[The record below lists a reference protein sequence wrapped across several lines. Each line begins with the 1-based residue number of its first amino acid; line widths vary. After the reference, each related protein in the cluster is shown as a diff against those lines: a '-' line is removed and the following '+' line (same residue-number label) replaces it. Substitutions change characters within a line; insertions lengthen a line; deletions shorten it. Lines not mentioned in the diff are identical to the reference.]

1 MSYVPRDVHRREL
14 GGPDP
19 LDRRLGAPRVSAVG
33 WLLTLL
39 RTRSALG
46 LAPSLTPA
54 VIFLPVGALLGPRML
69 GALSP
74 TMLGH
79 LDLAVS
85 VALAIIG
92 MLVGLA
98 FGREVRS
105 APRLF
110 AAASLESLVTI
121 AALAATTMYFVRH
134 TGVPIAAPLLLAALA
149 LGLCASASSATSADP
164 DSEPAA
170 AVATRVADLD
180 DVLPIAGATIISVL
194 LPSVSGREAWM
205 LGLAPIG
212 IGVAVGAIG
221 WLLFERAGSGGER
234 AVFVLGTLGMTAGAS
249 AYLHVSPLT
258 SGLVAGFCWTIAPG
272 RADRIV
278 QEDLAKVQHPLVVLL
293 LVTAGAL
300 WRPTAASIW
309 LLAPY
314 LLFRLAGKV
323 AGAWASAGLADAR
336 PADLAAYL
344 MPPGVLAIAFVLNF
358 TQLLTPEAGDT
369 LLSTVAIGTA
379 AFELFALAVVPRWR
393 PAPPPAVQP
402 NVVEGAP

>member
-1 MSYVPRDVHRREL
+1 MNQWPRDVHRREL

-19 LDRRLGAPRVSAVG
+19 LDRRLEAPSMSALS
-33 WLLTLL
+33 WLSSLL

-54 VIFLPVGALLGPRML
+54 VVFLPVGVLLGPR
-69 GALSP
+69 ALDIVSP
-74 TMLGH
+74 ALIGR

-85 VALAIIG
+85 VALAAIG
-92 MLVGLA
+92 ILVGLA
-98 FGREVRS
+98 LGREIQS

-110 AAASLESLVTI
+110 AAASLESAVTI
-121 AALAATTMYFVRH
+121 AAVAGATMYFIRH
-134 TGVPIAAPLLLAALA
+134 TGVPVGAPPLLAALA

-164 DSEPAA
+164 DFEPAA

-180 DVLPIAGATIISVL
+180 DVVPIAAAAVIAVL
-194 LPSVSGREAWM
+194 LPSLPARDAWF

-212 IGVAVGAIG
+212 LGLAVGAVG

-234 AVFVLGTLGMTAGAS
+234 AVFVLGTLGLTAGGS

-258 SGLVAGFCWTIAPG
+258 TGLVAGLFWTLAPG
-272 RADRIV
+272 RGDRIV

-293 LVTAGAL
+293 LLAAGAL
-300 WRPTAASIW
+300 WRPMPAAIW

-323 AGAWASAGLADAR
+323 AGAWASARLADAS
-336 PADLAAYL
+336 PADLGAYL
-344 MPPGVLAIAFVLNF
+344 MPPGVLAIAFALNF
-358 TQLLTPEAGDT
+358 TQMLPPEAGDT

-379 AFELFALAVVPRWR
+379 AFELFALVVVPRSR
-393 PAPPPAVQP
+393 PAARTGQP
-402 NVVEGAP
+402 HIVEGAP